1 MNEEMLVVAFLMVVC
16 PGLAFA
22 GLKIQ
27 EHNIAKRQKAY
38 RYPLVGDIVRVRR
51 NRIKAVRP
59 YFQTDFRGPELLQR
73 DTLLRVAGAGPDNLS
88 FFYETSPGTLAK
100 FPCDD
105 VQEVIRRHSLPTGY
119 IEAGDTVII
128 LDKDHSCRLPKPDGS
143 GFLKNGDRF
152 VVTKINYSGWIVY
165 QAGAEKYRIEPHR
178 VALVEKHK
186 PALKQVIA
194 DHDKKLDD
202 AAAAQAKAEI
212 QSLRD
217 LAVKNG
223 ADWSDGRTHIE
234 NAKAAIVHLSNV
246 VESKQRK
253 TSIENAIA
261 AIELLSNVLQ
271 KTRVENARLTE
282 TNARLTK
289 DAVEAGHQ
297 TSIAALDAATA
308 KIEKLIANLKGPEEE
323 IKLPDV
329 GTLFRVRGWMG
340 IYEVMRWSPDE
351 IVFQDITDK
360 NQKSI
365 ARTSPFAEQI
375 VILPATGIRA
385 GDLVCASS
393 DLDIP
398 RPAGFPGQV
407 QKGDEFIV
415 KRLTPLDDTILAVMM
430 DDAAIPV
437 EKLTKLLAS
446 QYVIILSSI
455 RSNQRYRIGSTICTT
470 NGGSYRDLHP
480 ETKKLC
486 YVVEVIGDEGN
497 SKVVSANSLSL
508 YSEPV
513 IPETIEAGDLVRVKV
528 QHVAAI
534 RPMGDEK
541 LVPGNEIIV
550 LRVDHGGKYVFYS
563 RENGIGVIPLA
574 NVKLIKKMA
583 PFSPG
588 EIVRIHGDE
597 AEVMGVVNCYNG
609 HFVKIKRVGY
619 SIYSPDCITD
629 RSIGQGDLIE
639 VTADCNF
646 GSYLYK
652 KGDRLLVESKSQV
665 GPVWWYRCFSGRR
678 IPHANVRLVSRPNV
692 KIDDTIEGEKVAG
705 ISHQTVT
712 IDANGVRLQQLRPV
726 IHFENGDFRQLRV
739 NDTKPDMIA

>member
-27 EHNIAKRQKAY
+27 EHNIAKLQKAY

-73 DTLLRVAGAGPDNLS
+73 DTLLRVAGACPDNLS

-105 VQEVIRRHSLPTGY
+105 VQEVIRRHSLPTGC

-128 LDKDHSCRLPKPDGS
+128 LDKDHSCWLPKPDGS

-202 AAAAQAKAEI
+202 AATAHAKAEI
-212 QSLRD
+212 QSLRA

-223 ADWSDGRTHIE
+223 ANWLDNRTHIE
-234 NAKAAIVHLSNV
+234 NAKV
-246 VESKQRK
+246 
-253 TSIENAIA
+253 AIA
-261 AIELLSNVLQ
+261 YLSQ
-271 KTRVENARLTE
+271 KVVRLTE
-282 TNARLTK
+282 TTK
-289 DAVEAGHQ
+289 RQETVLAGYSEKGMVEVGHQ
-297 TSIAALDAATA
+297 TSVAALDAATA
-308 KIEKLIANLKGPEEE
+308 KIEKLIANLKGLEE

-340 IYEVMRWSPDE
+340 LYEVIRWNPDE

-360 NQKSI
+360 NQKSM

-437 EKLTKLLAS
+437 EKLTKLLAG
-446 QYVIILSSI
+446 QYVKILSIKSD
-455 RSNQRYRIGSTICTT
+455 QRYQIGSTIGTT
-470 NGGSYRDLHP
+470 NGRAYRDLHP

-513 IPETIEAGDLVRVKV
+513 IPETIEAGDLVRVEM
-528 QHVAAI
+528 QDAAAL
-534 RPMGDEK
+534 RPMGDQK
-541 LVPGNEIIV
+541 LVPGDEIIV
-550 LRVDHGGKYVFYS
+550 LRVDHGDKYVFYP
-563 RENGIGVIPLA
+563 RENGIGAIPLA

-583 PFSPG
+583 PLSPG
-588 EIVRIHGDE
+588 EMVRIGGN
-597 AEVMGVVNCYNG
+597 EVEVVGVVNCYNG
-609 HFVKIKRVGY
+609 HFVKIKSVGY

-665 GPVWWYRCFSGRR
+665 GPVWLYRCFSGRR

-712 IDANGVRLQQLRPV
+712 IDTNGVRLQQLRPV

-739 NDTKPDMIA
+739 TDTIADMIA